1 MSQEPK
7 KFKIAEL
14 PSTPSRS
21 VINALQIIIDRLGP
35 RDPDSSTQMA
45 QLSSNFDSLNISRG
59 SQSSLLPP
67 FSRPSQPDARSAQ
80 VVNLAQALT
89 AKLQRHLRKRA
100 TEYHYAALQAFL
112 PCNDL
117 PGHSLKLRCL
127 PFKPDGKQRARER
140 GAHEVEGNPL
150 TLEMTEHL
158 VNLAYRH
165 TSHNTDLGFRL
176 VTEIILLRLAAVLR
190 ASAESDDIRL
200 LTDCPV
206 RAVEL
211 PGEDPSQLSG
221 GVVDYILAKHQHRAP
236 RTSTAA
242 GTLAEDIAG
251 TLPSFQKIG
260 AANIFYVSSVLE
272 VTYGLPHSESP
283 LSHAFLLCSALNF
296 DYEFSCRSGQE
307 AMRAAVT
314 NGESWLFLAYKR
326 SAESPGAGYYAASEL
341 FDVRV
346 AEDTLHVDWILGV
359 LIDWV
364 RAARGSFPAPTP
376 PLYISLYDAATLTN
390 ERQVENT
397 GNCDAFEYFE
407 DPAWDIP
414 ARR

>member
-1 MSQEPK
+1 MSREPK
-7 KFKIAEL
+7 IFKIAEL

-35 RDPDSSTQMA
+35 QDPDSSTQMA
-45 QLSSNFDSLNISRG
+45 QLSSNFDSLNVSRG

-67 FSRPSQPDARSAQ
+67 FSHPSQPDARSAQ

-112 PCNDL
+112 PCDDL
-117 PGHSLKLRCL
+117 PGRSLKLRSCL

-140 GAHEVEGNPL
+140 GAREVEGNPL

-190 ASAESDDIRL
+190 TRASESSDDIRL

-221 GVVDYILAKHQHRAP
+221 GVVDYVLARKHRAP
-236 RTSTAA
+236 RTSAAA
-242 GTLAEDIAG
+242 GPEDVDVAG

-272 VTYGLPHSESP
+272 VTYGLPQ
-283 LSHAFLLCSALNF
+283 CALTAA
-296 DYEFSCRSGQE
+296 SWCRQSGGHGE

-341 FDVRV
+341 CDVRV
-346 AEDTLHVDWILGV
+346 AEDTLHVDRILGV
-359 LIDWV
+359 LIDW
-364 RAARGSFPAPTP
+364 
-376 PLYISLYDAATLTN
+376 I
-390 ERQVENT
+390 ENT
-397 GNCDAFEYFE
+397 ANCDAFEYFE
-407 DPAWDIP
+407 DPVWDIP